1 MKNKTKNIPRLIMQI
16 GHHLKMCLDENL
28 SNNNLTISQF
38 KVLAYLWEH
47 EYKKIN
53 QKQIYEF
60 LEIKPSSMTKLI
72 KLLEAKKLIKKE
84 PDPDDAR
91 NTIVKLTKKGME
103 IKRICILNIKEA
115 ENYLL
120 NDFSQEEIEELVI
133 LLLKIKE
140 KINYQT
146 NP

>member
-1 MKNKTKNIPRLIMQI
+1 MKGKTKNIPRLIMQI
-16 GHHLKMCLDENL
+16 GHHLKMRLDENL
-28 SNNNLTISQF
+28 SKNNLTISQF

-47 EYKKIN
+47 ENNKIN

-72 KLLEAKKLIKKE
+72 ILLEEKGLIKK
-84 PDPDDAR
+84 DPDLNDAR
-91 NTIVKLTKKGME
+91 NTIIKLTKKGME
-103 IKRICILNIKEA
+103 IKQICMLNIKEA

-120 NDFSQEEIEELVI
+120 EDFSQEEIEKLVI

-140 KINYQT
+140 KINY
-146 NP
+146 

>member
-1 MKNKTKNIPRLIMQI
+1 MKGKTKNIPRLIMQI
-16 GHHLKMCLDENL
+16 GHHLKMRLDENL
-28 SNNNLTISQF
+28 SKNNLTISQF

-47 EYKKIN
+47 ENNKIN

-72 KLLEAKKLIKKE
+72 ILLEEKRLIKK
-84 PDPDDAR
+84 DPDLNDAR
-91 NTIVKLTKKGME
+91 NTIIKLTKKGME
-103 IKRICILNIKEA
+103 IKQICMLNIKEA

-120 NDFSQEEIEELVI
+120 EDFSQEEIEKLVI

-140 KINYQT
+140 KINY
-146 NP
+146 